1 MGGGGYKLKNGLDF
15 NLELWADQ
23 FWISYI
29 STPHPMVFGLQIFQ
43 SEISLHTG
51 EGGARQCS
59 SAIWDSSEDLVPKQ
73 VSCCYNGHDLQ
84 HNNGRRMKHKKYLR
98 KQVDGED
105 SENISDDKEDEESN
119 ISLSYIKK
127 EDLSQRNEEG
137 LMPSFQK
144 HLGESL

>member
-1 MGGGGYKLKNGLDF
+1 M
-15 NLELWADQ
+15 
-23 FWISYI
+23 
-29 STPHPMVFGLQIFQ
+29 
-43 SEISLHTG
+43 
-51 EGGARQCS
+51 
-59 SAIWDSSEDLVPKQ
+59 
-73 VSCCYNGHDLQ
+73 
-84 HNNGRRMKHKKYLR
+84 
-98 KQVDGED
+98 DGED

>member
-1 MGGGGYKLKNGLDF
+1 
-15 NLELWADQ
+15 
-23 FWISYI
+23 
-29 STPHPMVFGLQIFQ
+29 
-43 SEISLHTG
+43 
-51 EGGARQCS
+51 
-59 SAIWDSSEDLVPKQ
+59 
-73 VSCCYNGHDLQ
+73 
-84 HNNGRRMKHKKYLR
+84 MKHKKYLR